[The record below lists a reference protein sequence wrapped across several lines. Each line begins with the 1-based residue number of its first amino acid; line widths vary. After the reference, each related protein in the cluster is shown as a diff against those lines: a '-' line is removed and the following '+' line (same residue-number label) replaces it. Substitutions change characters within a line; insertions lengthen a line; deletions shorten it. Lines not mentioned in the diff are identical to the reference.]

1 MTQRTIDVVV
11 FDIGGVLLDWNPNYL
26 YAELIPDEEQ
36 RRHFLTNVTTPDW
49 NMRQDAGRPWSEAVE
64 ELTAL
69 HPEHAEWIA
78 AYDTG
83 WLKMV
88 KGLLA
93 DTVEILTELQ
103 ALNVPTYALTNFS
116 GEKWA
121 VAKQTFPILDT
132 FTGEIVSGHEQVVKP
147 DEKIYRLLLDRF
159 SLDPARTFFTDD
171 VQHNIDGARAAGLNA
186 ERFTTAA
193 ALRAQLIARGIPLK
207 P

>member
-1 MTQRTIDVVV
+1 MTERTIDVVV

-36 RRHFLTNVTTPDW
+36 RRHFLTAITTPDW
-49 NMRQDAGRPWSEAVE
+49 NMRQDAGRPWAEAVE

-88 KGLLA
+88 KGLFT
-93 DTVEILTELQ
+93 DTAEVLTELQ
-103 ALNVPTYALTNFS
+103 ALGVPTYALTNFS

-121 VAKQTFPILDT
+121 IAKETFPILDT
-132 FTGEIVSGHEQVVKP
+132 FTGEIVSGHEQMVKP
-147 DEKIYRLLLDRF
+147 DEKIYRLLVDRF
-159 SLDPARTFFTDD
+159 ALDPARTFFTDD
-171 VQHNIDGARAAGLNA
+171 VQRNVDGARTAGLDA
-186 ERFTTAA
+186 ELFTSAA
-193 ALRAQLIARGIPLK
+193 TLRTQLRERGLGLK

>member
-1 MTQRTIDVVV
+1 MTERTIDVVV

-36 RRHFLTNVTTPDW
+36 RRHFLTAITTPDW
-49 NMRQDAGRPWSEAVE
+49 NMQQDAGRPWAEAVE
-64 ELTAL
+64 ELSAL

-88 KGLLA
+88 KGLLT
-93 DTVEILTELQ
+93 DTVELLTELQ
-103 ALNVPTYALTNFS
+103 ALGVPTYALTNFS

-121 VAKQTFPILDT
+121 VAKEAFPVLDS

-147 DEKIYRLLLDRF
+147 DEKIYRVLVDRF
-159 SLDPARTFFTDD
+159 SLDASRTFFTDD
-171 VQHNIDGARAAGLNA
+171 VQRNVDGARSAGLDA
-186 ERFTTAA
+186 ELFTSAA
-193 ALRAQLIARGIPLK
+193 DLRTQLRNRGIQLQA
-207 P
+207 

>member
-1 MTQRTIDVVV
+1 MTEPTIDVVV

-26 YAELIPDEEQ
+26 YADLIPDDDQ
-36 RRHFLTNVTTPDW
+36 RRHFLTAITTPDW
-49 NMRQDAGRPWSEAVE
+49 NMQQDAGRPWAEAVE

-88 KGLLA
+88 KGLLPGTP
-93 DTVEILTELQ
+93 DLLKELQ
-103 ALNVPTYALTNFS
+103 ELGVPTYALTNFS
-116 GEKWA
+116 GEKWEI
-121 VAKQTFPILDT
+121 AKETFPILDS

-147 DEKIYRLLLDRF
+147 DEKIYRLLVDRF
-159 SLDPARTFFTDD
+159 ALDATRTFFTDD
-171 VQHNIDGARAAGLNA
+171 VQRNIDGARAAGLQA
-186 ERFTTAA
+186 ELFTSADT
-193 ALRAQLIARGIPLK
+193 LRDKLRDRGLALK